1 MKQDW
6 SHIRVGEIVKVYMG
20 AGWLK
25 GILQAKSPSCATVQ
39 LDKRLISVYDAR
51 NIK

>member
-6 SHIRVGEIVKVYMG
+6 SHIRIGEIVKVYMG

-25 GILQAKSPSCATVQ
+25 GTLQAKSTTCVTVQ
-39 LDKRLISVYDAR
+39 LDTRLISIYDAR
-51 NIK
+51 NIR